1 MVSRRHAEL
10 AGTGTDDS
18 KIGVIEASQFVG
30 AAKHLGFDFWAGVP
44 CSYLTPFINY
54 TIGESEL
61 TYISS
66 ANEGDAVATATG
78 AALGGHRAVAM
89 MQNSGLGNAVSP
101 LTSLNHVFRIPI
113 LLIVTLRGEPG
124 KPDEPQHELMG
135 EITADLLDT
144 MKIPWGWFPDR
155 KEDVDQAL
163 KNAVDYM
170 DTSGRP
176 YALIMKKGMVAPY
189 PLKQTQGPGKPDA
202 GDERKPNPTGQ
213 EPPARQDVLK
223 QLVANSNTKDTVLI
237 ASTGFNGRELYAV
250 EDRAN
255 QLYMVGSMGC
265 AASFGLGLS
274 LVRPDKKVIII
285 DGDGAVLMRMGNM
298 ATVAAYAGDNFYHL
312 LLDNHVH
319 ESTGGQATV
328 SSAVDFP
335 AIASACGYQSVFSG
349 MGNKHGISGFLQA
362 KAPAFMLIET
372 RQGVPDGLPRPS
384 VKPAQVARRLMQ
396 HMGVNTAWE
405 LLR

>member
-1 MVSRRHAEL
+1 M
-10 AGTGTDDS
+10 
-18 KIGVIEASQFVG
+18 IEASQFVG
-30 AAKHLGFDFWAGVP
+30 SAKQLGFDVWAGVP
-44 CSYLTPFINY
+44 CSFLTPFINY
-54 TIGESEL
+54 IIGDSEL

-135 EITADLLDT
+135 EITPDLLDT
-144 MKIPWGWFPDR
+144 MRIPWGWFPDCE
-155 KEDVDQAL
+155 EDVEPVLQQ
-163 KNAVDYM
+163 AVDHM
-170 DTSGRP
+170 DSTGRP
-176 YALIMKKGMVAPY
+176 YALIMRKGVVAPY
-189 PLKQTQGPGKPDA
+189 QLKKPLTLDKSA
-202 GDERKPNPTGQ
+202 SGDGGESNDNA
-213 EPPARQDVLK
+213 EELPARQDVLK
-223 QLVANSNTKDTVLI
+223 QLVTDSDMKDTVLI

-250 EDRAN
+250 EDRPN

-274 LVRPDKKVIII
+274 LVRPDKKVIVI
-285 DGDGAVLMRMGNM
+285 DGDGALLMRMGNM

-335 AIASACGYQSVFSG
+335 AVAKACGYQSVFPV
-349 MGNKHGISGFLQA
+349 MGFNRGLSEFLQA

-372 RQGVPDGLPRPS
+372 RRGVPEGLPRPS
-384 VKPAQVARRLMQ
+384 VKPSEVARRLME
-396 HMGVNTAWE
+396 HMGVNTAWKS
-405 LLR
+405 LR

>member
-1 MVSRRHAEL
+1 
-10 AGTGTDDS
+10 
-18 KIGVIEASQFVG
+18 VIEASQFVG
-30 AAKHLGFDFWAGVP
+30 PAKHLGFDVWAGVP
-44 CSYLTPFINY
+44 CSFLTPFINY
-54 TIGESEL
+54 IIGDSEL

-135 EITADLLDT
+135 EITPDLLDT
-144 MKIPWGWFPDR
+144 MRIPWSWFPDC
-155 KEDVDQAL
+155 EEGVEPVLQQ
-163 KNAVDYM
+163 AVDHM
-170 DTSGRP
+170 DSTGRP
-176 YALIMKKGMVAPY
+176 YVLIMKKGVVAPY
-189 PLKQTQGPGKPDA
+189 PLKQTSTLDKRTTWDVGAP
-202 GDERKPNPTGQ
+202 GDETEDLPS
-213 EPPARQDVLK
+213 RQDVLK
-223 QLVANSNTKDTVLI
+223 QLVADSAMEDTVLI

-250 EDRAN
+250 EDRPN

-274 LVRPDKKVIII
+274 LVRPDKKVIVI
-285 DGDGAVLMRMGNM
+285 DGDGALLMRMGNM

-328 SSAVDFP
+328 SSAVNFP
-335 AIASACGYQSVFSG
+335 AVARACGYQSVFPA
-349 MGNKHGISGFLQA
+349 MGYNRGLSKFL
-362 KAPAFMLIET
+362 KARPPAFMLIGT
-372 RQGVPDGLPRPS
+372 CPGVPEGLPRPS
-384 VKPAQVARRLMQ
+384 VKPSEVARRLMEY
-396 HMGVNTAWE
+396 MGVNTAWKS
-405 LLR
+405 LR